1 MTTPAERTGWTVRQR
16 LLAMV
21 VGLLT
26 LALLLTG
33 LLSFAVQRQ
42 SMVDRVNNDLVQEV
56 DEVGKRAASGAGR
69 GGEPYADLDELFY
82 DFIATATSGE
92 DEAFLSLVDGQPRFW
107 SGGERAF
114 DVSHADIVEAVNA
127 LEVPEGMAQTLTLRT
142 QDTRLRIIAADVQ
155 LPGETREGT
164 FVVAIDLGSFEAEL
178 RRRILTYV
186 GVSLLMIGLGALLG
200 HVVLGRL
207 LRPLRELQEAT
218 AEIST
223 EDLSRRVTV
232 ASADTDVAQLGVRF
246 NQMLDRIDAGMRE
259 QRQFLDDAAHEL
271 RTPLTILRG
280 NAELLIPDDAEEVMA
295 TRTLMLDEV
304 DRMQR
309 LVDDLLV
316 LARAQRP
323 DFVRPGP
330 TDVTELAVECMERIT
345 SLGDRRWRLSADAE
359 GELEA
364 DRQRVIQAVVQL
376 AANAVKFSEEDS
388 IVELGSRW
396 VDGGSDASAR
406 ARSAGAAPAPRYLE
420 LSLTDQG
427 CGIPEEQLAR
437 VFERF
442 GRADNATRVEGSG
455 LGLAIVSAIAAAHQG
470 AVAVESVEGVGSK
483 FTIWLPAGPAPAGG
497 DSVPA
502 TPEG

>member
-33 LLSFAVQRQ
+33 VLSFAVQRRGI
-42 SMVDRVNNDLVQEV
+42 SERVNGDLVQEI
-56 DEVGKRAASGAGR
+56 DELGKRAISGTGR
-69 GGEPYADLDELFY
+69 DGEPYSDVDDLFY
-82 DFIATATSGE
+82 DFIATATSGDE
-92 DEAFLSLVDGQPRFW
+92 EAFLGLVDDRPMFW
-107 SGGERAF
+107 SGGDRPF
-114 DVSHADIVEAVNA
+114 DVRHDDVVEAVVA
-127 LEVPEGMAQTLTLRT
+127 LDVPPGMARTTTLRS
-142 QDTRLRIIAADVQ
+142 QGTRLQILAADVQ
-155 LPGETREGT
+155 LAGETRKGT
-164 FVVAIDLGSFEAEL
+164 FAVVIDLGSYEAEL
-178 RRRILTYV
+178 RWRILTYAA
-186 GVSLLMIGLGALLG
+186 VSLLMIGLGVALG

-218 AEIST
+218 AETST
-223 EDLSRRVTV
+223 DDLTRRVDVQT
-232 ASADTDVAQLGVRF
+232 ADTDVAQLGVRF
-246 NQMLDRIDAGMRE
+246 NEMLDRIEVGVRE

-280 NAELLIPDDAEEVMA
+280 NAELLSPNDPDEVRA

-323 DFVRPGP
+323 DFVRTAT

-359 GELEA
+359 GELDA

-376 AANAVKFSEEDS
+376 AANAVKFSEPDS
-388 IVELGSRW
+388 VVELASRW
-396 VDGGSDASAR
+396 VEADDDEAR
-406 ARSAGAAPAPRYLE
+406 RAQAAGAPPAHRYLA
-420 LSLTDQG
+420 LSVSDQG
-427 CGIPEEQLAR
+427 SGIPEEQLVR

-442 GRADNATRVEGSG
+442 GRADNASRVEGSG
-455 LGLAIVSAIAAAHQG
+455 LGLAIVEAIVAAHRG
-470 AVAVESVEGVGSK
+470 AVAAESVEGVGSR
-483 FTIWLPAGPAPAGG
+483 FTLWLPTGPPPSSG
-497 DSVPA
+497 D
-502 TPEG
+502 